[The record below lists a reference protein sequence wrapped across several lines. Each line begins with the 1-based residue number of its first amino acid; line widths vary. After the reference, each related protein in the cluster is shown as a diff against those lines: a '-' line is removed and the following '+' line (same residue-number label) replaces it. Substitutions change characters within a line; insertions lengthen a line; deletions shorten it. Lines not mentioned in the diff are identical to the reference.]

1 MSRFAAI
8 LHRVLPLLALL
19 VVTAPFAVAAQSAGP
34 GSPSEQRLRELFAQF
49 TPRDDLQ
56 LTTPVLFIERATIE
70 SVTPRSVLVLTDGEP
85 QTVNL
90 EEIRAVSV
98 RSAHTVQ
105 GSLWGLGSGLL
116 VGSVGGLLVG
126 SFGCESPTECVDSER
141 NGAIWGAIIVGGL
154 STAAGYLLGRRDV
167 YWKPVFP

>member
-1 MSRFAAI
+1 MSRFAARTS
-8 LHRVLPLLALL
+8 RVLPLLALL
-19 VVTAPFAVAAQSAGP
+19 AIAGSPGVTAQAANEGT
-34 GSPSEQRLRELFAQF
+34 PSEERLRELFAQLS
-49 TPRDDLQ
+49 PRDDLQ

-85 QTVNL
+85 RTVNL

-126 SFGCESPTECVDSER
+126 SFGCKSPTECVNSER
-141 NGAIWGAIIVGGL
+141 DGAIWGAVIVGGL
-154 STAAGYLLGRRDV
+154 STVTGFLLGRRDV

>member
-1 MSRFAAI
+1 M
-8 LHRVLPLLALL
+8 
-19 VVTAPFAVAAQSAGP
+19 
-34 GSPSEQRLRELFAQF
+34 
-49 TPRDDLQ
+49 
-56 LTTPVLFIERATIE
+56 
-70 SVTPRSVLVLTDGEP
+70 
-85 QTVNL
+85 NL

-126 SFGCESPTECVDSER
+126 SFGCKSPTECVDSER
-141 NGAIWGAIIVGGL
+141 DGAIWGAIIVGGL
-154 STAAGYLLGRRDV
+154 STAAGFLLGRRDV